1 MSKKVIKDA
10 DGNTYVKKKKFGCL
24 GIIAVIVVI
33 GIIVA
38 VAGGNKKDDVKKVSD
53 KTEQTTKKEETK
65 TEFKV
70 GETASYKG
78 YEIKVNKVDFS
89 DGSEYNKPDAGK
101 QFVIVNIT
109 ITNNTDKTQSYN
121 PFDFKLNSNGNATDV
136 NLDYVENVDNLNS
149 GELDPKATVTGN
161 LVGQASPDGALKLDY
176 HSNIFSDKTIEF
188 VLR

>member
-1 MSKKVIKDA
+1 MSKKVIKDEE
-10 DGNTYVKKKKFGCL
+10 GNTYVKKKKFGCL
-24 GIIAVIVVI
+24 GIIAVIVII
-33 GIIVA
+33 GIIAA
-38 VAGGNKKDDVKKVSD
+38 VAGGNKDNDVKKVD
-53 KTEQTTKKEETK
+53 EQTTKKEEVK

-89 DGSEYNKPDAGK
+89 DGSEYNKPDDGK

-121 PFDFKLNSNGNATDV
+121 PVDFKLNNNGNATDV
-136 NLDYVENVDNLNS
+136 NLDYVEGVDNLNS

-161 LVGQASPDGALKLDY
+161 LVGQASPDGTLKLDY
-176 HSNIFSDKTIEF
+176 HSNLFSDKTIEF